1 MTTRNTI
8 LEPVTSGDIGVI
20 KVLQLGGV
28 ADLDDA
34 ASVEAHVWSQALT
47 PSVTT
52 LSASVTD
59 SANRYVSVQLGTA
72 GGWLPTLTVP
82 AREERRYFLDVE
94 VTWNDGGVT
103 TWSTAI
109 LPVRGQGA

>member
-1 MTTRNTI
+1 MSNRNTR
-8 LEPVTSGDIGVI
+8 LEPVTSGDIGIV

-28 ADLDDA
+28 DDLDDV
-34 ASVEAHVWSQALT
+34 ASVEAHVWSKART

-59 SANRYVSVQLGTA
+59 SANRYVSVALGAA
-72 GGWLPTLTVP
+72 GGWLPTLDVP
-82 AREERRYFLDVE
+82 AREERTYFLDIE

-103 TWSTAI
+103 TWSSAI
-109 LPVRGQGA
+109 LPVIGQAA